1 MRRLISRL
9 LQSRDGTTSL
19 EFAVI
24 APVFLMLL
32 LGIPA
37 AGFLLWAKGAIELAA
52 SQTARCVAIGSA
64 DCTDRTAY
72 TAYATSIL
80 ADWGIASLISPITV
94 TSQSYVTCN
103 RLAGPFSSV
112 TITSATGIGPSFVAP
127 LSNLML
133 TATACYP
140 MRVIP

>member
-1 MRRLISRL
+1 MRRSISRL
-9 LQSRDGTTSL
+9 LQSHDGTTSL

-37 AGFLLWAKGAIELAA
+37 AGFLIWAKGAIGLAA
-52 SQTARCVAIGSA
+52 SQTARCMAIRST
-64 DCTDRTAY
+64 DCTDRTA
-72 TAYATSIL
+72 AYAALIL
-80 ADWGIASLISPITV
+80 ADWGIASLISPISV
-94 TSQSYVTCN
+94 TFQLNVTCN
-103 RLAGPFSSV
+103 RPESAGLFSSV
-112 TITSATGIGPSFVAP
+112 TITSATSIGPSFVAP

-140 MRVIP
+140 MKA

>member
-1 MRRLISRL
+1 MRRSISRL

-52 SQTARCVAIGSA
+52 SQTARCVAIRST
-64 DCTDRTAY
+64 DCTDRTV
-72 TAYATSIL
+72 YATSIL
-80 ADWGIASLISPITV
+80 TDWGIASLISPVTV
-94 TSQSYVTCN
+94 TSQSNVTCN
-103 RLAGPFSSV
+103 RLAGFFSSV

-140 MRVIP
+140 MRVIS